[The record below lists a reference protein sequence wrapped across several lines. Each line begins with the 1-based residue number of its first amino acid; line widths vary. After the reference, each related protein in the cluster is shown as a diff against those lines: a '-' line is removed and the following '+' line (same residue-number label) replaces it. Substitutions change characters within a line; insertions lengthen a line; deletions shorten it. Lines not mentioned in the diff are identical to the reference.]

1 MCYQSDKEF
10 TKKSNGHMGRMKFDL
25 FRQIIDE
32 ISTNG
37 TKALTMAA
45 RGEPLLHKELPKFIE
60 YASGKFFE
68 FKINTNAM
76 LLDEKMSRVILES
89 DLNELVFSI
98 DAHTADVYEE

>member
-1 MCYQSDKEF
+1 
-10 TKKSNGHMGRMKFDL
+10 MKFDL

-45 RGEPLLHKELPKFIE
+45 RGEPLYKELPKFIE

-89 DLNELVFSI
+89 VSELVFSI
-98 DAHTADVYEE
+98 DAHTADVYERIRLQENSQKLKKY